1 MGRNK
6 VNAHLSDERIKWG
19 LTTQAVLL
27 SHQKEQ
33 GTDTCSNVG
42 EPPKTLFSKGNQT
55 EKVVYYGI
63 PLP

>member
-33 GTDTCSNVG
+33 GTDTYNMVETEG
-42 EPPKTLFSKGNQT
+42 DYADKKRKKAPNSKGSMSFM
-55 EKVVYYGI
+55 
-63 PLP
+63 